1 MSQKHSLLT
10 LSIAAAAANQA
21 ALVFID
27 YNGALP
33 AAGGHTAGVV
43 CAPGVNVGD
52 LLPVDV
58 LGTSVVTAGAAIT
71 VGQRVMSDANGN
83 AVPWVAGVSPA
94 VNYVAGV
101 ALEAA
106 AASGATIEIAIVP
119 N

>member
-21 ALVFID
+21 ALVFVD
-27 YNGALP
+27 YTGALP

-43 CAPGVNVGD
+43 RAPGVNVGD

-58 LGTSVVTAGAAIT
+58 LGTTVATAGAAIT
-71 VGQRVMSDANGN
+71 AGQRLQADASGN
-83 AVPWVAGVSPA
+83 VVPWVSP
-94 VNYVAGV
+94 NVAIAV

-106 AASGATIEIAIVP
+106 AAAGATIEVNLIP

>member
-21 ALVFID
+21 ALVFVD
-27 YNGALP
+27 FNGALP

-43 CAPGVNVGD
+43 RAPGVAVGD

-58 LGTSVVTAGAAIT
+58 LGTTVVTAGATIT
-71 VGQRVMSDANGN
+71 AGERLESDANGN
-83 AVPWVAGVSPA
+83 AVPWVSPNVA
-94 VNYVAGV
+94 VAV

-106 AASGATIEIAIVP
+106 AAAGATIEVALIP